1 MLQVDQ
7 LSKYFGGV
15 HAVDDCTFSVESGTI
30 TGLIGPN
37 GAGKTTVFN
46 LIAGALSPTKGRILL
61 DGEDITQLPAHRRFH
76 KGIVRTFQI
85 PHEFTRMT
93 VKENLLVVPEAQPG
107 ERLLNSWFNWN
118 KVQAHEEEIM
128 VQADQVLEF
137 LNLSTLAAEAAG
149 NLSGGQKKLL
159 ELGRTMMCHPK
170 LVLLDEPGAG
180 VNPTLLK
187 ELAKMIVRLKEERGY
202 NFCLIEH
209 NMDLI
214 ANLCAPIIVMAEGR
228 VLMQGSMAEIRA
240 NKQVQDAYLG
250 SAVA

>member
-1 MLQVDQ
+1 MLQVDHV
-7 LSKYFGGV
+7 SKYFGGV
-15 HAVDDCTFSVESGTI
+15 HAVDDCAFNVESGTI

-61 DGEDITQLPAHRRFH
+61 DREDITQLPAHRRFH

-107 ERLLNSWFNWN
+107 ERLLNSWFNWH